1 MEEGAEEVLELC
13 LFPSRQNLF
22 RLQRSKDSHDL
33 SLLVYGWNWYRKRLQ
48 KSASQRPFGASS
60 AMGDRSEVVVAKTI
74 AIYRLAFSS
83 ESLII
88 FC

>member
-1 MEEGAEEVLELC
+1 
-13 LFPSRQNLF
+13 
-22 RLQRSKDSHDL
+22 
-33 SLLVYGWNWYRKRLQ
+33 
-48 KSASQRPFGASS
+48 
-60 AMGDRSEVVVAKTI
+60 MGDRSEVVVAKTI